1 MKIGVS
7 SYSFSQYL
15 RSGKLDLISV
25 IKQAADMGFE
35 GIEYTDLPGETFEE
49 RKALAEQ
56 IDRERGDAENLGR
69 WDAWGGGGLLADAAK
84 YDHLDK
90 AGSMSQSLQKLL
102 GAFHA
107 ELADVAVYADV
118 QVEIDEFTRFAD
130 FFWDG
135 IFVDFAVL
143 DRIRSARWKMQELD
157 KELDHVME
165 NLRRLAMETDG
176 ALAAN
181 ENAVRRLAAGENP

>member
-1 MKIGVS
+1 
-7 SYSFSQYL
+7 
-15 RSGKLDLISV
+15 
-25 IKQAADMGFE
+25 
-35 GIEYTDLPGETFEE
+35 
-49 RKALAEQ
+49 
-56 IDRERGDAENLGR
+56 
-69 WDAWGGGGLLADAAK
+69 
-84 YDHLDK
+84 
-90 AGSMSQSLQKLL
+90 MSQSLQKLL
-102 GAFHA
+102 SEFHA

-143 DRIRSARWKMQELD
+143 DRIRGARWKVQELD

-165 NLRRLAMETDG
+165 NLRRLSMETDG

-181 ENAVRRLAAGENP
+181 ENAVHRLAAGENP